1 MLFMKEYLIHM
12 LDHIQYEFSLS
23 FTTFADPEQGA
34 WAEASIFRLQLRIRP
49 EFLAPCGSGSTTFF
63 NTHNLY

>member
-23 FTTFADPEQGA
+23 FTTFADPEQG
-34 WAEASIFRLQLRIRP
+34 
-49 EFLAPCGSGSTTFF
+49 T
-63 NTHNLY
+63 